1 MGEII
6 IKVPE
11 DIHEVIDLG
20 LPYKK
25 IKEKLEE
32 IEKDEELV
40 KNFLSIK
47 LNKEIKKKSLN
58 ETEGDFY
65 EAIFEIND

>member
-25 IKEKLEE
+25 IKEKLRE
-32 IEKDEELV
+32 IEKEEKLENI
-40 KNFLSIK
+40 KNFLDKYGRK
-47 LNKEIKKKSLN
+47 LKIDYPKEEELYLQ
-58 ETEGDFY
+58 GD
-65 EAIFEIND
+65 